1 MSSYT
6 TPVFAPVVVPIP
18 TDNGSWKV
26 HAKHCPEC
34 RLIYEEETKLQ
45 NQIFAIAFVLVVAG
59 FIFLYFKTKDL

>member
-1 MSSYT
+1 MSYHT
-6 TPVFAPVVVPIP
+6 TPVIAPVVVPIP

-34 RLIYEEETKLQ
+34 RLIYEAETKLL
-45 NQIFAIAFVLVVAG
+45 NQFFASVLVLVVAF

>member
-1 MSSYT
+1 MSYHT
-6 TPVFAPVVVPIP
+6 TPVIAPVVVPIP

-34 RLIYEEETKLQ
+34 RVIYEAETKLQ
-45 NQIFAIAFVLVVAG
+45 NQIFAIGFCLVVAG

>member
-1 MSSYT
+1 MSYHS
-6 TPVFAPVVVPIP
+6 TPVIAPVVVPIP

-34 RLIYEEETKLQ
+34 RVIYEAETKLQ
-45 NQIFAIAFVLVVAG
+45 NQIFAIVFCLVVAG